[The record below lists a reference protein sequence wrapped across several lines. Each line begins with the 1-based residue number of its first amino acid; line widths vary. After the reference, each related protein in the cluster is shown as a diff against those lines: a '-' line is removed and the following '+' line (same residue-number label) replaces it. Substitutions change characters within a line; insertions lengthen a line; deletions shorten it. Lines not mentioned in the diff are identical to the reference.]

1 MARPRTRS
9 SRGGRTSRT
18 RARGRGG
25 RATGGGSIARYVIPV
40 AAAGA
45 LLWYLMPTAQ
55 AGGPGGK
62 GGEGGEGGEG
72 AGTVP
77 DEPVPFAQYTAN
89 DIPRERITAQ
99 RAGNILSAPNRNSTI
114 VGRFAAG
121 ERLITPNVDDTRN
134 FGGPLRQGDPGQGTP
149 GYTDPGWFP
158 VEVAGRPAGGWARL
172 ILFDFA
178 SREPVLRIGEGLR
191 GVGVGGWRRP

>member
-1 MARPRTRS
+1 MARPRSRGARRTTRS
-9 SRGGRTSRT
+9 T
-18 RARGRGG
+18 RVRGRGG
-25 RATGGGSIARYVIPV
+25 RTTSGGGLARYVIPV

-55 AGGPGGK
+55 AGGPGGR
-62 GGEGGEGGEG
+62 GGEGGEGG
-72 AGTVP
+72 GTVP
-77 DEPVPFAQYTAN
+77 DEPVPFDQYTTNA
-89 DIPRERITAQ
+89 IPRERITAR
-99 RAGNILSAPNRNSTI
+99 RAGNILSAPNANSTI

-134 FGGPLRQGDPGQGTP
+134 FGGPLRQSDPGYGTA

-191 GVGVGGWRRP
+191 GVGVGGWRRR